1 MCFLP
6 PRCWEYIIWLVQVT
20 SQMSHLDTCFL
31 KLNSSPND
39 NASYLKESDPC
50 IDTVFKVATLDPL
63 SSSCISSSST
73 ATVTIWSSSSY
84 TKRRSRIHQRYFVK
98 IVNNCISLLLLNSTA
113 MLTSSKMVKFHVR
126 GHHAISNSLLLN
138 IWINDL
144 PLKECTCSTPPSSRH
159 SPISS
164 LISSRAWYIFF
175 PLDIHSHL

>member
-1 MCFLP
+1 
-6 PRCWEYIIWLVQVT
+6 
-20 SQMSHLDTCFL
+20 MSHLRTCFL
-31 KLNSSPND
+31 ILNPSPND

-84 TKRRSRIHQRYFVK
+84 TKRRSRIHQRYLVK

-126 GHHAISNSLLLN
+126 GHHAISNSLLLKYLDRRFAFERVPLFYSSFLSTFPH
-138 IWINDL
+138 ILLDL
-144 PLKECTCSTPPSSRH
+144 QQ
-159 SPISS
+159 S
-164 LISSRAWYIFF
+164 LI
-175 PLDIHSHL
+175 HLPST

>member
-1 MCFLP
+1 
-6 PRCWEYIIWLVQVT
+6 
-20 SQMSHLDTCFL
+20 MSHLNTCFL
-31 KLNSSPND
+31 KLNLSPSD

-50 IDTVFKVATLDPL
+50 IGTVFKVATLDPL
-63 SSSCISSSST
+63 SSPCISSSST

-98 IVNNCISLLLLNSTA
+98 IVDNCISLLLLNSTA

-138 IWINDL
+138 IWIDDL
-144 PLKECTCSTPPSSRH
+144 PLKECPCSTPPSSRH

-164 LISSRAWYIFF
+164 LISRRA
-175 PLDIHSHL
+175 